1 MIATLR
7 GTIGKQIPNKCT
19 VDVNGVGYAVSV
31 PLNVWEALE
40 EGKEVLLHIS
50 PYIREDRFDLYG
62 FLDAKSKTFF
72 ERLIDLQ
79 GIGPRTGLEL
89 CAVPRLFLLQA
100 IHEQDPKILLS
111 VKGIGKKT
119 AEKLLVDLKSLMEK
133 QPELFEDPRSPA
145 GLTPLQIDHDAIDAL
160 TQLGFTAPVILRAL
174 QDLPKD
180 LTSTEERITAVLRS
194 L

>member
-7 GTIGKQIPNKCT
+7 GTIGKQTPTKCI
-19 VDVNGVGYAVSV
+19 VDVRGIGYAVSV

-40 EGKEVLLHIS
+40 EGKEELLHIS
-50 PYIREDRFDLYG
+50 SYIREDRFDLYG
-62 FLDAKSKTFF
+62 FLDARSKTFF

-133 QPELFEDPRSPA
+133 QPELFEDARGQSGTA
-145 GLTPLQIDHDAIDAL
+145 PLSIDHDAVDAL
-160 TQLGFTAPVILRAL
+160 KQLGYSAPLILRAL